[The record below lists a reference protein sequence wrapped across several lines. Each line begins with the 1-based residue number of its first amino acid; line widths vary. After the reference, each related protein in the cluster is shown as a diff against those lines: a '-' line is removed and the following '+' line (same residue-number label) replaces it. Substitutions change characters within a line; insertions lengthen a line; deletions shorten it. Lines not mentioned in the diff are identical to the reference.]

1 MNKSVL
7 SETPSIPIPSRWISS
22 FILFTVGLLIIG
34 TAYWKTALGLGTV
47 WTESSDFSH
56 GWLIIPIVAWLVW
69 NNRAIWSAGF
79 PKPSI
84 LGLGV
89 GLLFGLIW
97 LLGDV
102 ARVSVVRQLGL
113 IGFLVALSLLV
124 FGAEFVRKNLFA
136 FCFLFFAVPAGEAL
150 NPVLMRYTADATVWA
165 LVKTGLP
172 VYREGLHFILP
183 TGSWSVVD
191 ACSGLR
197 YLICSIILGL
207 LFAQFNYRT
216 LKQKTIFL
224 MVCILLSIIANW
236 FRAYSVVMVGHL
248 SHMKYGT
255 GDDHVWYGWVFFG
268 AMMLA
273 IFWVGVK
280 FGDPTI
286 GQRSKPVSKQSP
298 APVGVQSISPSPAFM
313 LTLLLGIAGI
323 VGWSFLPEQLK
334 GFKAIDG
341 FSKLVTDK
349 SGFST
354 GAQFPFKAGF
364 TNALNTSSGLG
375 KHGSHFQV
383 SYFAKQDTPESEMF
397 AVGNRLVPEDQK
409 FARILEE
416 SRQSA
421 PSIIS
426 VGPIREY
433 TMLIGNQPWIVWHWF
448 AIDQYGAA
456 DAYSAKA
463 YRALSML
470 RGRGDHSVL
479 IAVAQPGLKPT
490 AEIRK
495 KLADDAAILMGASQ
509 TTLATQR
516 N

>member
-1 MNKSVL
+1 MNKSAPMI
-7 SETPSIPIPSRWISS
+7 SPAIAIPSHWVSA
-22 FILFTVGLLIIG
+22 FIVFLAGLLTIG
-34 TAYWKTALGLGTV
+34 AAYWKTALGLGTV

-56 GWLIIPIVAWLVW
+56 GWLIIPIVSWLIW
-69 NNRAIWSAGF
+69 NNRAAWAAGM
-79 PKPSI
+79 PKPS
-84 LGLGV
+84 LFGLSV
-89 GLLFGLIW
+89 GLLFGFIW

-113 IGFLVALSLLV
+113 IGFLIALSLLV
-124 FGAEFVRKNLFA
+124 FGIEFVKKNLFA

-150 NPVLMRYTADATVWA
+150 NPILMRYTADATVWA
-165 LVKTGLP
+165 LVKTGVP

-216 LKQKTIFL
+216 LKQKVVFL
-224 MVCILLSIIANW
+224 IVCVLLSIIANW
-236 FRAYSVVMVGHL
+236 IRAYSVVMVGHL

-286 GQRSKPVSKQSP
+286 AERNLHLQQASTPAVAKTVS
-298 APVGVQSISPSPAFM
+298 GSPAFI
-313 LTLLLGIAGI
+313 LTVLLGIAGI
-323 VGWSFLPEQLK
+323 IAWSFLPVQLK

-341 FSKLVTDK
+341 FSKQVLDK
-349 SGFST
+349 SGLSQ
-354 GAQFPFKAGF
+354 GPQFPFKAGF
-364 TNALNTSSGLG
+364 ANAVSMSSGIG

-383 SYFAKQDTPESEMF
+383 SYFAKQDSPESEMF

-416 SRQSA
+416 SRQPA
-421 PSIIS
+421 PAIIS
-426 VGPIREY
+426 FGPIREY
-433 TMLIGNQPWIVWHWF
+433 TMMVGNQPWIVWHWF

-470 RGRGDHSVL
+470 LGRGDHSTL
-479 IAVAQPGLKPT
+479 IAVAQSGSEPT

-495 KLADDAAILMGASQ
+495 KLADDATLLMGAAQATVKSQ
-509 TTLATQR
+509 T